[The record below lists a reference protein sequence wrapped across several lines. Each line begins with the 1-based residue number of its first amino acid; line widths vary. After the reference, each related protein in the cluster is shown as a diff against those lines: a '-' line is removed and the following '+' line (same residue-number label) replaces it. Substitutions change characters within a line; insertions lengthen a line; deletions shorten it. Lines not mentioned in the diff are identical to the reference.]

1 MFPAW
6 RFSTTAFTR
15 LTAAMLVPAV
25 IASRLTIRL
34 WFNSEASGSDWSL
47 RANTA
52 LNDLDCFAH
61 EVQSAPSTAI
71 PAPSPNGGQ

>member
-6 RFSTTAFTR
+6 RFSSTAFTR

-34 WFNSEASGSDWSL
+34 WFNSEASGPD